1 MRVLTARVRHV
12 RASLMS
18 ALLGATALYAPP
30 ASAEPAVAVGEVH
43 AGLPW
48 TEYSA
53 PLKTALLD
61 GIARAELGPARE
73 KFVLSATLESL
84 AAERVGKGTR
94 ASAVVSLV
102 LRSARR
108 QTLHAVLTGRATAEA
123 NDSNLNELRNDALR
137 AAVRSALRRLP
148 EALR

>member
-1 MRVLTARVRHV
+1 
-12 RASLMS
+12 MS
-18 ALLGATALYAPP
+18 AFLGATALYASRV
-30 ASAEPAVAVGEVH
+30 AAEPAVAVGEVH

-73 KFVLSATLESL
+73 RFVLSATLESL
-84 AAERVGKGTR
+84 ATERVGKGAR

-123 NDSNLNELRNDALR
+123 SDSSVNELRADALC

>member
-1 MRVLTARVRHV
+1 
-12 RASLMS
+12 MS
-18 ALLGATALYAPP
+18 AVFGVATLYCPRVV
-30 ASAEPAVAVGEVH
+30 AEPVVAVGEVR
-43 AGLPW
+43 AGVPW
-48 TEYSA
+48 AEFSA

-61 GIARAELGPARE
+61 GIARVELGPARE

-84 AAERVGKGTR
+84 AAERIGKGAR

-123 NDSNLNELRNDALR
+123 TDSTVAELRTDAVR

>member
-1 MRVLTARVRHV
+1 MRLPTPWFRRAHVLLV
-12 RASLMS
+12 S
-18 ALLGATALYAPP
+18 ALLGAATLYSPRAV
-30 ASAEPAVAVGEVH
+30 AEPAVAVGEVH

-48 TEYSA
+48 VEFSA
-53 PLKTALLD
+53 PLKSALVE
-61 GIARAELGPARE
+61 GIARAELGPGRE

-84 AAERVGKGTR
+84 AAERVGKGAR

-102 LRSARR
+102 LRNARR
-108 QTLHAVLTGRATAEA
+108 QTLQAVLTGRATAEA
-123 NDSNLNELRNDALR
+123 GDSNVSELRADALR